1 MKLLKKAELS
11 NRLTFVIV
19 VALAAIFSSFTLW
32 LVDSWVKYLL
42 FMFEILTIIVLY
54 FIFISYDF
62 KPAVPK
68 RIKIKSLHVHLPI
81 MNALLIVSAASL
93 LVFNMS
99 HTQGGL
105 VQLILAL
112 FTTSIL
118 PGYALLNIFGLDY
131 CLSELENVVFSYIL
145 SYAFTG
151 FMTFSLL
158 FAGEN
163 TRVLVVLSS
172 CILLGFISALK
183 HRKQKPF
190 SRPKSLSRS
199 IDSLAI
205 LVAIAFFALSF
216 CLMYP
221 GFALLPG
228 SDISRHYGSSIV
240 LNRTPDLYIGSEYLL
255 AHLHESMFIALSNPS
270 YLSAQMSLLFLNFF
284 LILTF
289 YTFYIMAKQ
298 WLKNIDARLPSV
310 ATIFWVLF
318 TNGFGGFS
326 WLDFVNL
333 KITTPYQTQL
343 QLLYLTADRT
353 YNGTIYGIL
362 GLWYVPATISF
373 VVLMG
378 AIFLLGKKEIP
389 SRKYF
394 ALFSTV
400 IAMLCLTHVVE
411 ATLLAVFLA
420 IYWVLSKNTELKTDL
435 ALKASTFGFALVV
448 VAYYVFSRFDTR
460 FFFDLPLLLSL
471 ALPIISL
478 TLSLSIRK
486 FGHFTSPK
494 FKHKLRLRSA
504 SKILMLLIALLYA
517 VALLSSVSLV
527 SSFHT
532 AQVDA
537 IGVVPWYMYP
547 LMLGITG
554 LLSMIALYYIAEK
567 GGAYK
572 SLWFFIAFMIFAFM
586 VGELVSAMN
595 LYFFNVGYWEKRLI
609 WFIKLPLALLAP
621 IPILLL
627 IDRLRKRFS
636 ISNMFRTV
644 VSVALIG
651 TVCLCGISTT
661 FLNVEY
667 WNITATNTAN
677 YPSQVELSG
686 IAALKGILDNDPR
699 AWLATV
705 TSTSVATVAFAAP
718 ADTLVLRQ
726 LLYTASTPEM
736 AFTQLYR
743 AAVYAHPYV
752 YLDERDAEYLSQFG
766 GQFLT
771 KYLPMTPVVFN
782 NSEITIYNVSK
793 PSFPQ
798 PESQNALIVPFDGSI
813 QQNPLA
819 AYSMLSNGFYNY
831 TVMYDLDHNAL
842 NWMTA
847 VLSFDPPEGNI
858 TSGAF
863 QDNFNET
870 LNSWSVLQGTWEAEE
885 GHLIVGGNEN
895 FKPGVLLLPMLA
907 ENFTATVNVK
917 PLDGNTTVS
926 NYADIVYSWTD
937 PQNYRIAEIHF
948 SPDRHVYILFR
959 NYANG
964 VETDFPKWPGSETA
978 LKWNFS
984 DEYSLKLTVNGTLNE
999 LSINDTQFLVSN
1011 SENIRGK
1018 IGLRYYRFF
1027 EVSFDNFSVN
1037 YDAELHFRPV
1047 GDYVKYLNSGHR
1059 LVVLNTNG
1067 GGFFANDLLSTSN
1080 STIVVQQIKGNATEL
1095 QLPYE
1100 LPVSMTNVKD
1110 NSVTTLSYYTGVAGK
1125 TPFILQKDYDNGG
1138 ELFYVNVQP
1147 IMQAMQTGN
1156 SQSAFYALIDKLLDG
1171 LNLTKST
1178 STTPLSS
1185 FNGYVKEIHLRSNA
1199 TIQTDSVLFPM
1210 RVKFE
1215 NVEVKEGNSSY
1226 IFYNVTSIAISDYSR
1241 AIIETD
1247 NAITQDGNGL
1257 YAEFQLNS
1265 TFLIRPSSGSI
1276 DLKIT
1281 ANNETL
1287 DIGSVNSLSVTPI
1300 NSFQLQVRLPT
1311 VSALGVTFTEFY
1323 LQNYKQLTTQIYGQ
1337 NLDVVGLTGF
1347 SIMISDNYKAIGNLI
1362 LGSSLQVSPE
1372 TSQYDPLSTLPT
1384 ATFWFLILLPVFL
1397 GGFFIFET
1405 REPHRNS
1412 KPVNNQGEGL
1422 KQTSMVVY

>member
-1 MKLLKKAELS
+1 M
-11 NRLTFVIV
+11 IV
-19 VALAAIFSSFTLW
+19 VAVAAIFSSFTLW
-32 LVDSWVKYLL
+32 LIDSWIKYLL
-42 FMFEILTIIVLY
+42 FVFEIFTITVLY
-54 FIFISYDF
+54 LTLNGYDLRLG
-62 KPAVPK
+62 ALK
-68 RIKIKSLHVHLPI
+68 RIEIKSLDVHLPI
-81 MNALLIVSAASL
+81 IDALLIVSAASL
-93 LVFNMS
+93 LLLNVL
-99 HTQGGL
+99 HAQGGSVSL
-105 VQLILAL
+105 VLAL

-118 PGYALLNIFGLDY
+118 PGYALLNVFGLNHY
-131 CLSELENVVFSYIL
+131 FSKLENIVLSYVL

-151 FMTFSLL
+151 FMTFVLL

-163 TRVLVVLSS
+163 TRVLGVLSG

-190 SRPKSLSRS
+190 PRPKSLSRS

-216 CLMYP
+216 YLMYP

-228 SDISRHYGSSIV
+228 TDISRHYGSSIV

-270 YLSAQMSLLFLNFF
+270 LISAQMALLVLNLF
-284 LILTF
+284 LILA
-289 YTFYIMAKQ
+289 FYIMAKQ
-298 WLKNIDARLPSV
+298 WLEKIDARLPSV
-310 ATIFWVLF
+310 ATVFWVLF
-318 TNGFGGFS
+318 TNSFGGFS
-326 WLDFVNL
+326 WLHFANL

-353 YNGTIYGIL
+353 YNGTIYGVL

-394 ALFSTV
+394 ALFSSV
-400 IAMLCLTHVVE
+400 IATLCLTHVVE
-411 ATLLAVFLA
+411 AVVLAVFLA
-420 IYWVLSKNTELKTDL
+420 IYWILSKNTELKTDV
-435 ALKASTFGFALVV
+435 ALKASTFGFVLVA
-448 VAYYVFSRFDTR
+448 VAYYILSQFDTR
-460 FFFDLPLLLSL
+460 FIFNLPLLFSL

-478 TLSLSIRK
+478 TLSLGVRK
-486 FGHFTSPK
+486 FGKVTSPK
-494 FKHKLRLRSA
+494 FKHKLRLRST
-504 SKILMLLIALLYA
+504 SKILVLLIALLYF
-517 VALLSSVSLV
+517 VALLSSISLV

-554 LLSMIALYYIAEK
+554 LLSIVALYYAAEK

-572 SLWFFIAFMIFAFM
+572 SLWFFIAFMIFAFIA
-586 VGELVSAMN
+586 GELVSVMN
-595 LYFFNVGYWEKRLI
+595 LYFFNVNYTEKRFI

-627 IDRLRKRFS
+627 IDKLRKRFS
-636 ISNMFRTV
+636 INNTFRTV

-667 WNITATNTAN
+667 WNIISTNPAN
-677 YPSQVELSG
+677 HPSQVELSG

-705 TSTSVATVAFAAP
+705 TSTSAATVAFAAP

-726 LLYTASTPEM
+726 LLYMASTPEM

-743 AAVYAHPYV
+743 APQYAHPYV
-752 YLDERDAEYLSQFG
+752 YLDERDANYLSQFG

-782 NSEITIYNVSK
+782 NSEVTIYNMSK

-798 PESQNALIVPFDGSI
+798 PESQNVLIVPFDGSI

-842 NWMTA
+842 NGTTA

-870 LNSWSVLQGTWEAEE
+870 LNSWSVLQGTWKAEG
-885 GHLIVGGNEN
+885 GHLIGGGNGNYEQ
-895 FKPGVLLLPMLA
+895 GVLLSQVFA

-917 PLDGNTTVS
+917 PLDGNTTVP
-926 NYADIVYSWTD
+926 NYADIVYSWVD
-937 PQNYRIAEIHF
+937 PENYRIAEIHF
-948 SPDRHVYILFR
+948 NLDSHIYVLFR
-959 NYANG
+959 NYVNG
-964 VETDFPKWPGSETA
+964 VETDFPTWPGLETA
-978 LKWNFS
+978 LKWNFG
-984 DEYSLKLTVNGTLNE
+984 DEYRLKLTVNGTLNE
-999 LSINDTQFLVSN
+999 LSINDTQFLVTN
-1011 SENIRGK
+1011 SENLHGK
-1018 IGLRYYRFF
+1018 IGLRYYRLF

-1037 YDAELHFRPV
+1037 YDTELHFMPV
-1047 GDYVKYLNSGHR
+1047 GDYVNYLNSGHR

-1067 GGFFANDLLSTSN
+1067 GGFFADNLLSTSN
-1080 STIVVQQIKGNATEL
+1080 STIFVQQIKGNATEL

-1100 LPVSMTNVKD
+1100 LPVSVMNVKD
-1110 NSVTTLSYYTGVAGK
+1110 NSVTTLSYYTGVAGE

-1147 IMQAMQTGN
+1147 IIQAMQTSN
-1156 SQSAFYALIDKLLDG
+1156 NQSAFYDLIGKLLDG
-1171 LNLTKST
+1171 LNLTKSS

-1185 FNGYVKEIHLRSNA
+1185 FNGYVKEIYLQSNA
-1199 TIQTDSVLFPM
+1199 TIQTDSVLFPTE
-1210 RVKFE
+1210 VNFE
-1215 NVEVKEGNSSY
+1215 NVEMKEGNSSY
-1226 IFYNVTSIAISDYSR
+1226 VFYNVTSMAIGDYSR
-1241 AIIETD
+1241 VVIETD
-1247 NAITQDGNGL
+1247 NAVTGDGNGL

-1265 TFLIRPSSGSI
+1265 TFSIRPSSGSI

-1311 VSALGVTFTEFY
+1311 VSALEVTFNEFY
-1323 LQNYKQLTTQIYGQ
+1323 LQNYKQLTTQINGQ
-1337 NLDVVGLTGF
+1337 NLDVVGLTEF
-1347 SIMISDNYKAIGNLI
+1347 SIMISDSYKAISNLT

-1372 TSQYDPLSTLPT
+1372 TSEYDPLSNLPT
-1384 ATFWFLILLPVFL
+1384 ALFWFLILLPVFL
-1397 GGFFIFET
+1397 GGFFIFKT

-1412 KPVNNQGEGL
+1412 KVENNQGESL
-1422 KQTSMVVY
+1422 KQTSLVVYKQTSLAVYKEKEENKNQ

>member
-1 MKLLKKAELS
+1 MI
-11 NRLTFVIV
+11 IV
-19 VALAAIFSSFTLW
+19 VILAAVFSSFTLW
-32 LVDSWVKYLL
+32 LMDSWIKYLL
-42 FMFEILTIIVLY
+42 FLFEISTIVLLY
-54 FIFISYDF
+54 LIINCYDV
-62 KPAVPK
+62 KLYVK
-68 RIKIKSLHVHLPI
+68 DIKIKKLRLGLVVDILLIASSSVLLVI
-81 MNALLIVSAASL
+81 NALH
-93 LVFNMS
+93 M
-99 HTQGGL
+99 QGGL
-105 VQLILAL
+105 LQLVLAL
-112 FTTSIL
+112 LCTSL
-118 PGYALLNIFGLDY
+118 LSGYALLNIFGLTRY
-131 CLSELENVVFSYIL
+131 FSRLETAVLSYIL

-151 FMTFSLL
+151 FITLAVL
-158 FAGEN
+158 FLNEN
-163 TRVLVVLSS
+163 TRTLIILSS
-172 CILLGFISALK
+172 FIGMGLISALK
-183 HRKQKPF
+183 HKRCPIA
-190 SRPKSLSRS
+190 SPSRS
-199 IDSLAI
+199 FTKNIDSLALLLI
-205 LVAIAFFALSF
+205 GAFYALSF
-216 CLMYP
+216 YFMYP
-221 GFALLPG
+221 GAALLPG
-228 SDISRHYGSSIV
+228 TDISQHYGSSIV
-240 LNRTPDLYIGSEYLL
+240 LNRTPDLYIGSAYLL

-270 YLSAQMSLLFLNFF
+270 LVSAQMGLLALNFF
-284 LILTF
+284 LVLA
-289 YTFYIMAKQ
+289 FYIMAKQ
-298 WLKNIDARLPSV
+298 WLEKIDARLPSV

-318 TNGFGGFS
+318 TNSFGGFS
-326 WLDFVNL
+326 WLYFANL

-362 GLWYVPATISF
+362 GLWYFPATISF

-389 SRKYF
+389 SGKYF

-400 IAMLCLTHVVE
+400 IATLCLTHVVE
-411 ATLLAVFLA
+411 AAVLAVFLA
-420 IYWVLSKNTELKTDL
+420 IYWILSKNTELKTDL
-435 ALKASTFGFALVV
+435 ALKASTFGFVLVA
-448 VAYYVFSRFDTR
+448 VAYYIFSQFDTR
-460 FFFDLPLLLSL
+460 FILNLPLLLSL

-478 TLSLSIRK
+478 TLSLSVRK
-486 FGHFTSPK
+486 FGKVTSPK
-494 FKHKLRLRSA
+494 FKHKLRLRST
-504 SKILMLLIALLYA
+504 SKILVLLIALLYFL
-517 VALLSSVSLV
+517 ALLSSISLI

-554 LLSMIALYYIAEK
+554 LLSIVALYYIAEK

-572 SLWFFIAFMIFAFM
+572 SLSFFIAFMIFAFIA
-586 VGELVSAMN
+586 GELVSVMN
-595 LYFFNVGYWEKRLI
+595 LYFFNVNYWEKRFI

-627 IDRLRKRFS
+627 IDKLRKRFS
-636 ISNMFRTV
+636 INNTFRTV
-644 VSVALIG
+644 ASVALIG
-651 TVCLCGISTT
+651 TVCLYGISTT

-667 WNITATNTAN
+667 WNIISTNPAN
-677 YPSQVELSG
+677 HPSQVELSG

-705 TSTSVATVAFAAP
+705 TSTSAATVAFAAP
-718 ADTLVLRQ
+718 ADSLSLRQ

-743 AAVYAHPYV
+743 APAYAHPYI
-752 YLDERDAEYLSQFG
+752 YLDERDANYLSQFG

-782 NSEITIYNVSK
+782 NSEVTIYNMSK

-798 PESQNALIVPFDGSI
+798 PESQNVLIVPFDSSI

-842 NWMTA
+842 NGTTA

-870 LNSWSVLQGTWEAEE
+870 LNSWSVLQGTWKAEE
-885 GHLIVGGNEN
+885 GHLIAGGNGNYEQ
-895 FKPGVLLLPMLA
+895 GVILLPMLA
-907 ENFTATVNVK
+907 EYFTATVNVK
-917 PLDGNTTVS
+917 PLEGDTTVP

-948 SPDRHVYILFR
+948 SPDGHVYVLFR
-959 NYANG
+959 NYVNG
-964 VETDFPKWPGSETA
+964 VETDFPIWPGSETA
-978 LKWNFS
+978 LKWNFG
-984 DEYSLKLTVNGTLNE
+984 DEYSLKLTVSGTLNE

-1011 SENIRGK
+1011 SENVRGK
-1018 IGLRYYRFF
+1018 IGLRYYRLF

-1037 YDAELHFRPV
+1037 YDTELHLRPA
-1047 GDYVKYLNSGHR
+1047 GDYVNYLNSGHR

-1067 GGFFANDLLSTSN
+1067 GGSFTDDLLSTSN
-1080 STIVVQQIKGNATEL
+1080 STIFVQQIKGNATEL

-1100 LPVSMTNVKD
+1100 LPISMMSIKG
-1110 NSVTTLSYYTGVAGK
+1110 NSVTTLSYYTGVSGE

-1147 IMQAMQTGN
+1147 IIQAMQTSN
-1156 SQSAFYALIDKLLDG
+1156 SQSAFYALIGKLLDG

-1185 FNGYVKEIHLRSNA
+1185 FNGYVKEIYLRSNV

-1210 RVKFE
+1210 EVKFE

-1226 IFYNVTSIAISDYSR
+1226 IFYNVTSMTIGDYSR
-1241 AIIETD
+1241 AVIETD
-1247 NAITQDGNGL
+1247 NAVTQDGNGL

-1265 TFLIRPSSGSI
+1265 TFSIRPSSGSI

-1281 ANNETL
+1281 AENETL
-1287 DIGSVNSLSVTPI
+1287 DIGSVNSLSITPI
-1300 NSFQLQVRLPT
+1300 SSFQLQVRLPT

-1337 NLDVVGLTGF
+1337 NLDVVGLTEF
-1347 SIMISDNYKAIGNLI
+1347 SMMISDSYKAISNLT
-1362 LGSSLQVSPE
+1362 LGSSSQVLPE
-1372 TSQYDPLSTLPT
+1372 ASQYDPLSTLPT
-1384 ATFWFLILLPVFL
+1384 ALFWFLILLPVFL
-1397 GGFFIFET
+1397 GVIFIFET
-1405 REPHRNS
+1405 REPHENR
-1412 KPVNNQGEGL
+1412 KAENNQGEL
-1422 KQTSMVVY
+1422 KQTSLVAYKQTSLAVHKEKDENKNQ